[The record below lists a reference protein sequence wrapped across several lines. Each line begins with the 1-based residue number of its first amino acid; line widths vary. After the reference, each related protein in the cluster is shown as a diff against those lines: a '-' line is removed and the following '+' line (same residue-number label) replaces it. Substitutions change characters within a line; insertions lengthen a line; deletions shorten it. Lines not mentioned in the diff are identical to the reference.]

1 MSPERREIKGCPLK
15 GFAPA
20 GWGTTGRRRRRP
32 GGCGK
37 KGERLG
43 CPVSSGHPGIV
54 GGKQA
59 ALAHHG
65 CVGLV
70 LRHAVSVLRAAAG
83 RARAHP

>member
-1 MSPERREIKGCPLK
+1 MSPKGIRSCWMGNDGPEK
-15 GFAPA
+15 AE
-20 GWGTTGRRRRRP
+20 T

>member
-1 MSPERREIKGCPLK
+1 MSPKGIRSCRTGNDGPEK
-15 GFAPA
+15 AETGGA
-20 GWGTTGRRRRRP
+20 GRRVR
-32 GGCGK
+32 
-37 KGERLG
+37 RLG

-54 GGKQA
+54 GGRQA